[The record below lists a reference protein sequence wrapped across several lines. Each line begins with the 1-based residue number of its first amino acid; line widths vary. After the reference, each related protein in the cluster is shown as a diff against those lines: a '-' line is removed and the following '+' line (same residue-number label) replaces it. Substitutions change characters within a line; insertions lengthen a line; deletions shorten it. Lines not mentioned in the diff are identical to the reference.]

1 MSCILDAFQDLALVL
16 ADVCWFPTY
25 FLNQTDNT
33 VSNANP
39 VDYISINI
47 SPSPANNENYDNVED
62 EEGDNV
68 VANSINS
75 SNSWEFSKTLPDEE
89 KCPCGGGQSCIVD
102 RRRVG
107 GYILEDYA
115 LQNAN
120 LPIRK
125 NCFSEPTEEQDRV
138 MRIFLDKYDSATIV

>member
-33 VSNANP
+33 ASNASP
-39 VDYISINI
+39 VDYISIDI
-47 SPSPANNENYDNVED
+47 SPSPANNQNYEDVED
-62 EEGDNV
+62 EESYDMV
-68 VANSINS
+68 SNSTNS

-107 GYILEDYA
+107 GYVLEDYA

>member
-25 FLNQTDNT
+25 FLNQTEQT
-33 VSNANP
+33 ISNDTS
-39 VDYISINI
+39 VDYISIDI
-47 SPSPANNENYDNVED
+47 SPSPANNENYDNLEN
-62 EEGDNV
+62 EEGYNM
-68 VANSINS
+68 VANS

-125 NCFSEPTEEQDRV
+125 NCFSEPTEEQDIV
-138 MRIFLDKYDSATIV
+138 MRTFLDKYDSATIV